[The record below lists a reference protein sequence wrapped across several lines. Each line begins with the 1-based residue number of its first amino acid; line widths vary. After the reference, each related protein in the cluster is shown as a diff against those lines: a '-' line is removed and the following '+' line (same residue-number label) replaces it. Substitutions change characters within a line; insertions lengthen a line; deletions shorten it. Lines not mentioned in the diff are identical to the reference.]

1 MKMTKNIREFIE
13 EQVSERL
20 EAATTDRLQELEER
34 AKKAREEW
42 SAQLEAMKQ
51 NFDAKLAELAE
62 QFGYQYIGYSGK
74 PSLPDVSFHCVDGN
88 CLPEVKE
95 YEAYRRELRNKEAK
109 AVKDII
115 VSMEL
120 GGTKKELMEMIAKLE
135 F

>member
-13 EQVSERL
+13 EQVSDRL
-20 EAATTDRLQELEER
+20 EAATADRLQELEER

-42 SAQLEAMKQ
+42 STQLEATKQ
-51 NFDAKLAELAE
+51 DFETKLAELAE
-62 QFGYQYIGYSGK
+62 QFDYQYIGYGSK
-74 PSLPDVSFHCVDGN
+74 PSLPGVSFHCVDN
-88 CLPEVKE
+88 NYLPEVKE

>member
-1 MKMTKNIREFIE
+1 MKMTKAIREFIE
-13 EQVSERL
+13 EQVSDRL
-20 EAATTDRLQELEER
+20 EAATTGRLQELEER

-42 SAQLEAMKQ
+42 SAQLEATKQ
-51 NFDAKLAELAE
+51 DFEAKLAELAE
-62 QFGYQYIGYSGK
+62 QFGYQYISYAGK
-74 PSLPDVSFHCVDGN
+74 PSLPGISFHCVDN
-88 CLPEVKE
+88 SYLPEVKE

-120 GGTKKELMEMIAKLE
+120 GGTKAELMEMIAALE